1 MENRWEIGEFK
12 GDNGHFQRS
21 GRETLVAER
30 QLAECKKSS
39 NFFCLSLFYKTAQAR
54 KRIECAKNV
63 ATNELFQ
70 TFLRM
75 PWHDI
80 AVMVQGTAARDV
92 GRHFIQRCGDDVSPT
107 IIIQKY
113 TFNL

>member
-1 MENRWEIGEFK
+1 
-12 GDNGHFQRS
+12 
-21 GRETLVAER
+21 
-30 QLAECKKSS
+30 
-39 NFFCLSLFYKTAQAR
+39 
-54 KRIECAKNV
+54 
-63 ATNELFQ
+63 
-70 TFLRM
+70 M

-113 TFNL
+113 IFNI